1 MAGEDAGD
9 AFTNMI
15 RRMAAQLA
23 DMVIQMLI
31 IKPLM
36 NSLFGGLGGGIG
48 GIGAG
53 VGLFHQGG
61 VVGQSAVPMRRVDPR
76 IFAGAP
82 RFATG
87 GIVGLR
93 PGEVPIIAHK
103 GEIVIPNA
111 RRVAGSGAGRIDN
124 SVHQQNRITVD
135 VSQSGFVAANND
147 DAKAVGD
154 QINRAVQVIL
164 VKESRPGGL
173 LRRG

>member
-1 MAGEDAGD
+1 MLNRIIDS
-9 AFTNMI
+9 
-15 RRMAAQLA
+15 L
-23 DMVIQMLI
+23 IQMALQSLFSPQGLGGI
-31 IKPLM
+31 FGG
-36 NSLFGGLGGGIG
+36 LFGGAATAHGGGSVSSLA
-48 GIGAG
+48 GASHRKISP
-53 VGLFHQGG
+53 L
-61 VVGQSAVPMRRVDPR
+61 A
-76 IFAGAP
+76 FAGAP